1 MGREILAWKVPYWKQ
16 LEADVNCSL
25 THKWLT
31 SAELK
36 AETEGLAV
44 AAQDQS
50 LATRSYQNRVLNQD
64 VNLMCRVY
72 NRFEET
78 MNHITS
84 GCPKFASQSTYID
97 TIKLPLAFTRKSA
110 IYKEPKI
117 KVADKW

>member
-1 MGREILAWKVPYWKQ
+1 MGREIVAWKVPNQKQ
-16 LEADVNCSL
+16 LEADMDCIL
-25 THKWLT
+25 TQKWLT

-44 AAQDQS
+44 AAQHQS
-50 LATRSYQNRVLNQD
+50 LATRSYQLRVLNQD
-64 VNLMCRVY
+64 VNPMCRVC

-78 MNHITS
+78 IDHITS

-97 TIKLPLAFTRKSA
+97 TIKLPLTSTGKSA